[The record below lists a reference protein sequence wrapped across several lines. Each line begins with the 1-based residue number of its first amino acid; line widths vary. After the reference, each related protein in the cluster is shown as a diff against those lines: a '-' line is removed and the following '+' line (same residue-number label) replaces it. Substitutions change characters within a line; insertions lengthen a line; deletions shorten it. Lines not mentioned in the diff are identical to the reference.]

1 MPLIILF
8 ALAFAIAGRSDE
20 TWRSKLYPEN
30 WNPGFK
36 DKEGRFLH
44 DFSYA
49 GYHQGKKKPGAPKNL
64 KTFNA
69 KDFKSIAEAISAAE
83 KNNGGIVRIPSGL
96 YRIDKPLWIK
106 KSNII
111 IKGDGPE
118 KTKLYFTAHK
128 KMTGKAHITFMGAL
142 KQSKYFP
149 LATNGAPLSCF
160 VRLKSVKGLKKGM
173 HITLG
178 FVITDAFR
186 KEHGMLNYWL
196 FAKDKWRAFFRRK
209 IIKINEAENKIFF
222 NIPLRYPLKTR
233 DKASLRI
240 ETGHLSECGIQDLSI
255 ATAAGWD
262 EAWANNRSHAI
273 AMIGVRNCW
282 IDNIHSFSSPLK
294 KAKGYHLQSCGII
307 IRNSKMAT
315 VSNCVFSNPQHRGG
329 GGNGYLFEI
338 GQSCEIMIRDCE
350 GINGRHNF
358 IQNWDFSTNGCVF
371 LRIKSTGSW
380 GYKFSWDPV
389 GWPAASEFHHA
400 LAMANLIDDSEIN
413 DGWFSR
419 NRGNWSSKAGHT
431 STENVL
437 WNIQGRGQIISKQ
450 YGWGYLIGTG
460 EHIKIS
466 RSNKFWKEDN
476 SEPDDYL
483 EGIGKAKTISPKSL
497 YEDQLKRR
505 LCREP
510 K

>member
-1 MPLIILF
+1 
-8 ALAFAIAGRSDE
+8 
-20 TWRSKLYPEN
+20 
-30 WNPGFK
+30 
-36 DKEGRFLH
+36 
-44 DFSYA
+44 
-49 GYHQGKKKPGAPKNL
+49 
-64 KTFNA
+64 
-69 KDFKSIAEAISAAE
+69 
-83 KNNGGIVRIPSGL
+83 
-96 YRIDKPLWIK
+96 
-106 KSNII
+106 
-111 IKGDGPE
+111 
-118 KTKLYFTAHK
+118 
-128 KMTGKAHITFMGAL
+128 
-142 KQSKYFP
+142 
-149 LATNGAPLSCF
+149 
-160 VRLKSVKGLKKGM
+160 M